1 LSAQGKAGNQSCF
14 LLACRVGLWMALC
27 IRGRAA
33 RKEAILTGERYTRE
47 AWQQQ
52 YNPIDDW
59 DGMFRRGQWDHL
71 AGKVEIPHYALIAGY
86 AHKLVGS
93 GRVLDAG
100 CGEGVLID
108 YLDLGRL
115 DYVGFDISETAIS
128 RARLRAPGARLLIS
142 GIDEFPIDQERPYDA
157 IIFNEVLYTLRDPMG
172 AFDRFRGILRPG
184 GIAIVSLYQNPDE
197 RANAKIFT
205 RMLEAELALG
215 RYTVVAKAVATS
227 SEEQL
232 TWNVYCLR

>member
-1 LSAQGKAGNQSCF
+1 
-14 LLACRVGLWMALC
+14 MARC
-27 IRGRAA
+27 IRARAA

-52 YNPIDDW
+52 YNPIGDW
-59 DGMFRRGQWDHL
+59 DDTFRRGQWAHL
-71 AGKVEIPHYALIAGY
+71 AGKAEIPHYALIAGY
-86 AHKLVGS
+86 AHKLIGS

-128 RARLRAPGARLLIS
+128 RARLRSPKARLLVTS
-142 GIDEFPIDQERPYDA
+142 VDEFQTDRAPGYDA
-157 IIFNEVLYTLRDPMG
+157 IIFNEVLPAVQDPLG
-172 AFDRFRGILRPG
+172 VLDRFLDILNPN
-184 GIAIVSLYQNPDE
+184 GIAIISLYQSPDE
-197 RANAKIFT
+197 QANARILT
-205 RMLEAELALG
+205 RMLEAELALE

-227 SEEQL
+227 SREPM
-232 TWNVYCLR
+232 TWNIYCLQ

>member
-1 LSAQGKAGNQSCF
+1 LSRQ
-14 LLACRVGLWMALC
+14 VGLWIARC
-27 IRGRAA
+27 IEARAA
-33 RKEAILTGERYTRE
+33 RKEAIVTGERYTRE

-59 DGMFRRGQWDHL
+59 DDMFRRGQWDHL
-71 AGKVEIPHYALIAGY
+71 AGKAEIPHYALIAGY
-86 AHKLVGS
+86 AHKLIGR

-128 RARLRAPGARLLIS
+128 RARQRAPSARLLIS

-157 IIFNEVLYTLRDPMG
+157 IIFNEVLPAVRDPL
-172 AFDRFRGILRPG
+172 ATLDRFCGILEPG
-184 GIAIVSLYQNPDE
+184 GVAIISLYQNPDE
-197 RANAKIFT
+197 RANAKILT

-227 SEEQL
+227 SEEQM